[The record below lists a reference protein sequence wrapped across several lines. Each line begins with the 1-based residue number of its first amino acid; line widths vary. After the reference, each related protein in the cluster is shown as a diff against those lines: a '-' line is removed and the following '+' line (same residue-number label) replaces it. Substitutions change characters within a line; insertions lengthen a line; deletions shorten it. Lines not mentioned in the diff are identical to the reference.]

1 MATPEE
7 IIKLDN
13 FKTESKLK
21 LLRRNLERYEHKN
34 IHLFTSLILDSE
46 NYQETLIHQKLQT
59 H

>member
-21 LLRRNLERYEHKN
+21 EVEILKGINIKN
-34 IHLFTSLILDSE
+34 TLFTSLILGSE
-46 NYQETLIHQKLQT
+46 NYQETLN
-59 H
+59 